1 MTIDN
6 LATRY
11 HCLPSE
17 ALERADTF
25 DLYVM
30 DVATKYRKYQ
40 QDLADGKA
48 VGAKKPNETEMLR
61 MVERARSFA
70 GGNVS
75 KSK

>member
-1 MTIDN
+1 
-6 LATRY
+6 
-11 HCLPSE
+11 
-17 ALERADTF
+17 
-25 DLYVM
+25 M

>member
-1 MTIDN
+1 MLILTIDH

-17 ALERADTF
+17 AFSKADTF

-30 DVATKYRKYQ
+30 DVAAKYKKYQ

-48 VGAKKPNETEMLR
+48 VGASRPSEAEMLK
-61 MVERARSFA
+61 MLERVK
-70 GGNVS
+70 NE
-75 KSK
+75 K